1 MVSAMELL
9 ARTIRRDEVAFHFF
23 GGEAFTYDWMGELG
37 RIRCPTLIMAGELD
51 RDHDGRRPR
60 GHARPNRGVASLVV
74 CLANS

>member
-51 RDHDGRRPR
+51 PITTVADHEDM
-60 GHARPNRGVASLVV
+60 HARIAGSRL
-74 CLANS
+74 